1 VPPRELS
8 FPRFRSPNLSL
19 IVLLFPPPPS
29 LCHCIFYSR
38 FNLILFSIAAISAC
52 ETVLLAARGEEV
64 ALFGS
69 LSLKRERERR
79 DKGQCSSYARLLFP
93 HRGTSLDIS
102 RRDRGRRHRHRGSN
116 SSSDS
121 PGYSVTSN
129 VLVRISSAWGRPGIL
144 LKGVTNNQV
153 SAHYRS
159 KSPRCR

>member
-69 LSLKRERERR
+69 LSLKREREKEETRDSARR
-79 DKGQCSSYARLLFP
+79 TRDYSFLTEGPLWTSRDEIEVDVIVIAAATAAAILQDTPLPRTCLSGFLRL
-93 HRGTSLDIS
+93 GGD
-102 RRDRGRRHRHRGSN
+102 
-116 SSSDS
+116 
-121 PGYSVTSN
+121 PGY
-129 VLVRISSAWGRPGIL
+129 
-144 LKGVTNNQV
+144 
-153 SAHYRS
+153 
-159 KSPRCR
+159 C